1 MFTFTDAYLYDAPS
15 LQASHCGDDHGQPTR
30 VFQDTFFL
38 SSHLCILPRK
48 LTWNL
53 KMEIWKKM
61 FLFNWGSMIIFR
73 TINEVHVYLKWP
85 VCFIHPNRIFGWNLF
100 RTLFRLMQLKLT
112 WRRHRIQPGL
122 QPTALQL
129 PRATCNPLNLDP
141 HHLAIDWFFVTPR
154 SLITSGTSW
163 IDESLEENH
172 VAMVLKENMSCFHY
186 PKKSREVCHW
196 KTLAVW
202 NNKPVRYMYGEI

>member
-1 MFTFTDAYLYDAPS
+1 
-15 LQASHCGDDHGQPTR
+15 
-30 VFQDTFFL
+30 
-38 SSHLCILPRK
+38 
-48 LTWNL
+48 
-53 KMEIWKKM
+53 
-61 FLFNWGSMIIFR
+61 MIIFR

-186 PKKSREVCHW
+186 PKKKSWSLPLKNSSSVKQQTCSVY
-196 KTLAVW
+196 VW
-202 NNKPVRYMYGEI
+202 WNIDLQIPQIYIRISTYMV